1 MFKKNYDSMR
11 MEPTPE
17 RVLAVCRLASQ
28 CQISRD
34 QMKEYLTLGQMG
46 DKEVDTVNR
55 SLAVALDELH
65 LLQEKNDV
73 ISYVGPVDA
82 LKSGKAFRQC
92 AASIIFGAKDSTFVL
107 FSKWVINKNEELF
120 ALGNW
125 ETIAATCSKNESE
138 LARIDENAVL
148 GWRFWAAFLGLGYLS
163 GTMFL
168 PNMKV
173 RLQDLLETSFPQKFQ
188 YDEAIRAEEFIPWL
202 SSKMPEVDFDNI
214 RILPLALSSAL
225 RTLHELE
232 LIKLETRQDSKRVYL
247 HYVDGEMLNDFSLIT
262 VRKGVCE

>member
-17 RVLAVCRLASQ
+17 RVLAVCRLAELEKM
-28 CQISRD
+28 SRD
-34 QMKEYLTLGQMG
+34 QIKEYLTLGQLG
-46 DKEVDTVNR
+46 DREVDTVNK

-73 ISYVGPVDA
+73 ISYIGPADA
-82 LKSGKAFRQC
+82 LISGKSFRQYVS
-92 AASIIFGAKDSTFVL
+92 SIIFGVKDSTFVL
-107 FSKWVINKNEELF
+107 FSKWLINKNEELF
-120 ALGNW
+120 GLNNW
-125 ETIAATCSKNESE
+125 ETIAAACSKEESE

-148 GWRFWAAFLGLGYLS
+148 GWRFWATFLGLGYLS

-173 RLQDLLETSFPQKFQ
+173 RMQDLMATAYPKKFI
-188 YDEAIRAEEFIPWL
+188 YDEAIRGEDFVSWL
-202 SSKMPEVDFDNI
+202 SIKMPEIDFDNS
-214 RILPLALSSAL
+214 RTLPLALSSAL
-225 RTLHELE
+225 RTLHELD

-247 HYVDGEMLNDFSLIT
+247 YRVDGELINDFSLIT